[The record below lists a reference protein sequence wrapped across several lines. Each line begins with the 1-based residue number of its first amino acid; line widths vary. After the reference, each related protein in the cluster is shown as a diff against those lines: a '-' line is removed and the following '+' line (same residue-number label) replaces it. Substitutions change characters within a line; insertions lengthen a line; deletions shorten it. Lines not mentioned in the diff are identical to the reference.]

1 MVTRSINNKL
11 VPFRLKGLSDLNSLG
26 LALLFHLS
34 FGFVR
39 DNTYTPHTEMSN
51 QFTAK
56 PNILATNIP
65 NSNNSIISPSH
76 NSLSITHTTNIM
88 NDLRSQQ
95 LFLVKDNDH
104 NLPYFDHTNER
115 CLHQYHS
122 CQQLNRWNTTVVAFI
137 VPNNA
142 TGHG

>member
-1 MVTRSINNKL
+1 
-11 VPFRLKGLSDLNSLG
+11 LSDFNSLG

-34 FGFVR
+34 FGFVQ

-56 PNILATNIP
+56 PDILTTNIP

-76 NSLSITHTTNIM
+76 NSLPITHTTNIM

-95 LFLVKDNDH
+95 SFLVEDNDH
-104 NLPYFDHTNER
+104 NLPYFHHTNK
-115 CLHQYHS
+115 
-122 CQQLNRWNTTVVAFI
+122 
-137 VPNNA
+137 
-142 TGHG
+142 